1 MADIIIVPME
11 QCHVTQ
17 VAGLEA
23 QCFSMPWSEKA
34 FADAVESPNYEC
46 IAALDG
52 ADDSVIGYAGMQV
65 VPDEA
70 EITNIAVNPL
80 YRHRGTA
87 YKLLESLELLCRRKD
102 VKYLHLEVRESNV
115 AARKLYEKFGFEID
129 GIRKNFY
136 KKPDENAVLMTKFL

>member
-11 QCHVTQ
+11 ECHVMQ

-34 FADAVESPNYEC
+34 FADAVESPNYEY

-65 VPDEA
+65 VLDEA

-80 YRHRGTA
+80 YRLHV
-87 YKLLESLELLCRRKD
+87 YQSQNLSIFILQYYFNM
-102 VKYLHLEVRESNV
+102 VKCCYSTSHTYITL
-115 AARKLYEKFGFEID
+115 
-129 GIRKNFY
+129 
-136 KKPDENAVLMTKFL
+136 PDS

>member
-11 QCHVTQ
+11 ECHVMQ

-34 FADAVESPNYEC
+34 FADAVESPNYEY
-46 IAALDG
+46 IVALDG

-65 VPDEA
+65 VLDEA
-70 EITNIAVNPL
+70 EITNIAVAAP
-80 YRHRGTA
+80 YRRRGIA
-87 YKLLESLELLCRRKD
+87 VKLLEGLEMICRKRN
-102 VKYLHLEVRESNV
+102 VKYLHLEVRESNT
-115 AARKLYEKFGFEID
+115 AARSLYGKMGFEID